1 MTYGTTAR
9 NDDDS
14 LTIKASASASTIG
27 DFDAAQAR
35 PSPLGA
41 VIGLK
46 TDVLSGSDMLRSG
59 AGQIAVSVTQAQP
72 ELPMVPVAKEMSAV
86 ISRVEAHEVEIA
98 CDMAGDRVV
107 ISVPPSLVPFGCR
120 QYGDPVWVGLQDRAG
135 VKKFSITPRESSV
148 DTNDDEVDELIDWI
162 NS

>member
-1 MTYGTTAR
+1 MTLGTTAR
-9 NDDDS
+9 RDDDS
-14 LTIKASASASTIG
+14 LTIKAAASASTIG

-59 AGQIAVSVTQAQP
+59 TGQLAVRVAQAQP
-72 ELPMVPVAKEMSAV
+72 ELPMAPEATQMSAV
-86 ISRVEAHEVEIA
+86 ISRVEAYEIEIA

-107 ISVPPSLVPFGCR
+107 ISVPPSLVPYDCR
-120 QYGDPVWVGLQDRAG
+120 HYGDPVWVGLQDREG
-135 VKKFSITPRESSV
+135 VKKFSITQRKSSV
-148 DTNDDEVDELIDWI
+148 DTTDDEVDELIDWI